1 MTLPSLKKT
10 YYLGLI
16 AILLVLGYI
25 YYLQVYADLVPC
37 PLCLLQR
44 VALVLVAI
52 CFLIGTMVPARN
64 VLQYLISPMALFFAC
79 CGWGLAARQV
89 WLQYAPNAQV
99 GDCSVSLDYMIQT
112 FPFKEVLRKIFQSSA
127 DCAKV
132 DWDLLG
138 VSLAGWSL
146 AFLTVLIMLCMVA
159 CYRSY
164 CKRP

>member
-1 MTLPSLKKT
+1 MTLPTLKKT

-16 AILLVLGYI
+16 AILLALAYV
-25 YYLQVYADLVPC
+25 YYLQIYDDLVPC

-44 VALVLVAI
+44 VALMLVAI
-52 CFLIGTMVPARN
+52 CFLIGTMAPTKSA
-64 VLQYLISPMALFFAC
+64 LQYLISPLALFFAS
-79 CGWGLAARQV
+79 CGWAIAARQV

-112 FPFKEVLRKIFQSSA
+112 FPFKEVLRKLFQSNA

-132 DWDLLG
+132 DWNLLG
-138 VSLAGWSL
+138 LSLAGWSL
-146 AFLTVLIMLCMVA
+146 AFLSVLILLSLLA

-164 CKRP
+164 SKGR